1 MQYSWSVTWKTHFQE
16 LLKKKILDP
25 KGEPLEV
32 IFSEK
37 SVNIGNS
44 GKFARIIFTAK
55 YTTLSLILNFNIK
68 TIAQLIKA
76 CQVLGLG
83 KNGWMVLTLQLP
95 PNQIFKILCPVIF
108 SHPKE
113 LKLCESSKKIYFG
126 LFSPFEKN
134 EIRIT
139 FSNFL
144 FIVQR
149 F

>member
-1 MQYSWSVTWKTHFQE
+1 MVGTWFGKE
-16 LLKKKILDP
+16 WMM
-25 KGEPLEV
+25 V
-32 IFSEK
+32 ITF
-37 SVNIGNS
+37 
-44 GKFARIIFTAK
+44 
-55 YTTLSLILNFNIK
+55 
-68 TIAQLIKA
+68 
-76 CQVLGLG
+76 
-83 KNGWMVLTLQLP
+83 QLP

-139 FSNFL
+139 IANFL